1 VYQWRALQM
10 QVWQQQNMVSRFK
23 STALRQY
30 TNRHQPVFCGQHGQ
44 VHMGMPY
51 SCSASCSVFCA
62 LATLAAAVARDR
74 VANVLLAYKGK
85 NHLGGAARA
94 AEDIARQT
102 ARELLGPLLD
112 AAVSRL
118 GFVLRKAL
126 DIAADKAMRQGDA
139 LRWSAGHAQC
149 SSEGIHRMCPAIHF
163 MQQC

>member
-1 VYQWRALQM
+1 MLPC
-10 QVWQQQNMVSRFK
+10 N
-23 STALRQY
+23 
-30 TNRHQPVFCGQHGQ
+30 
-44 VHMGMPY
+44 
-51 SCSASCSVFCA
+51 
-62 LATLAAAVARDR
+62 LAAAVARDR

-126 DIAADKAMRQGDA
+126 DIAADKAMRQGEARDEVPYVYT
-139 LRWSAGHAQC
+139 C
-149 SSEGIHRMCPAIHF
+149 V
-163 MQQC
+163 

>member
-1 VYQWRALQM
+1 
-10 QVWQQQNMVSRFK
+10 
-23 STALRQY
+23 
-30 TNRHQPVFCGQHGQ
+30 
-44 VHMGMPY
+44 
-51 SCSASCSVFCA
+51 
-62 LATLAAAVARDR
+62 

-126 DIAADKAMRQGDA
+126 DIAADKAMWQGEHGGRA
-139 LRWSAGHAQC
+139 LGMHSCSRVGICECANGQVQATAAVMQLPDSSRPFISFYSTMHIAQGYLNRAHHAHCKRCIKGILFSAVQH
-149 SSEGIHRMCPAIHF
+149 AIHGAVTVD
-163 MQQC
+163 CVSC